1 MLINASASGQQSIGT
16 LIILGGQNLPQGLGH
31 EVMAQW
37 ETTDNA
43 DSDGLDKNAL
53 TVKHPARKAWTF
65 LASPLFRE
73 NIIGLYYLYSIMYF
87 MYIHIN
93 VKVKLILFLAWNS

>member
-1 MLINASASGQQSIGT
+1 MLINASATGQQSIGT

-31 EVMAQW
+31 EVMAQQG
-37 ETTDNA
+37 TTDNA

-65 LASPLFRE
+65 LASPLALRKVPSPLKT
-73 NIIGLYYLYSIMYF
+73 NWGIRSI
-87 MYIHIN
+87 
-93 VKVKLILFLAWNS
+93 VLF